1 MNISYF
7 DKIDYMAEKTLNV
20 IDQILFI
27 EHYKELSEY
36 ISENYIE
43 LKSDDFYL
51 EKIDEAKFGT
61 DRVNNNKLDG
71 VKFTKSPLQWIKK
84 AFLTLVGYGLKFFE
98 MIVNFFIR
106 IINSAGDKWNQI
118 KNNWGKKNVNEK
130 DATNENLVDNPE
142 IKNAVDEA
150 ETSVEKADQL
160 LKEETNKS
168 TNTNDQQTIVKNSV
182 HYDFTNNYSY
192 YREDDQQDEDDQKN
206 IVMPNRATVKFNENI
221 FTKFFGAAKKAD
233 IIINKDDVYLPEII
247 QMMLYNNFIINQA
260 LGNISLKAYTNAV
273 INLSNPAI
281 GNYISLQRDIPLTL
295 SKYFGQ
301 SGKVSYLNIINFFKE
316 NTDRSIWS
324 EYNEYYKAFSYTKML
339 KYINAINLKNNSM
352 PSTEYHEAIDSYEKG
367 PEYVNKIRQR
377 CINFKAFLS
386 DYLDYVNKQLSN
398 PLKADYK
405 AKAFVN
411 KYSDT
416 DETIKDFEKP
426 DKFSNVNQATDA
438 TRPKAVY
445 GISVAY
451 DNDDENHSGL
461 KAQREFIS
469 YTDDINSLR
478 YVTNKADFTKI
489 TSSIEARIKIMGQEK
504 KDIETLMN
512 ENMAA
517 HKKTANTS
525 AAKIISEFF
534 KKTIKNLK
542 ETNKALKIQTAM
554 IEAYNRTGK
563 ALNLIEKIKL
573 NFNTNK

>member
-7 DKIDYMAEKTLNV
+7 DKIDYIAEKTLNV

-61 DRVNNNKLDG
+61 DMVNNNKLDG

-118 KNNWGKKNVNEK
+118 KNNWGKKNVNDK
-130 DATNENLVDNPE
+130 DATNKNLVDNPE
-142 IKNAVDEA
+142 IKDAVNEA
-150 ETSVEKADQL
+150 EASVEKADQL
-160 LKEETNKS
+160 LNEETNKS
-168 TNTNDQQTIVKNSV
+168 TNTDDQQTIIQNSV

-192 YREDDQQDEDDQKN
+192 YREDDQKD
-206 IVMPNRATVKFNENI
+206 ISTPNRATVKFNENI

-398 PLKADYK
+398 PSNADYK

-416 DETIKDFEKP
+416 DETIENFKNP